1 MAKIFKVPF
10 AVEGDKLSP
19 PNAVQS
25 DGSVSYALGYGFD
38 YQRDTGLNEEGSP
51 IDPLA
56 KVFPREQHN
65 GILNDIT
72 EALWEIQRFGFPAWS
87 VDATPYAFRAMVRY
101 GDNIWTSLQANNNTI
116 PNEGASWASLP
127 SRLYSQQQ
135 IDEKL
140 GLKSDRA
147 TTYNSTEVNSLLSF
161 KAPTNNPSFT
171 GVPVAPTA
179 PAGTATNQ
187 LATTAFVSGEIL
199 GIDPWV
205 AQPIG
210 VPIPIFY
217 HISSDSVPPRNRSY
231 RYISL
236 TANDTYNAGSLTGE
250 VVSGSFP
257 LVSARA
263 VISFPGSPLNGRT
276 INLINTEQRVL
287 RGTLVP
293 GQLLQDSLQNITGS
307 ISGASASGA
316 SGALSFNRIGAAA
329 TYDGANNYGTVNL
342 DASAVARTS
351 SETRAKSIGVVYF
364 MRIK

>member
-38 YQRDTGLNEEGSP
+38 YQRDTGLDEGGAP

-72 EALWEIQRFGFPAWS
+72 AALWEIQRFGFPAWS
-87 VDATPYAFRAMVRY
+87 VDATPYAFKAMVRY

-116 PNEGASWASLP
+116 PNEGPSWTNLP
-127 SRLYSQQQ
+127 SLLYSQQQ
-135 IDEKL
+135 INDRL
-140 GLKSDRA
+140 GL
-147 TTYNSTEVNSLLSF
+147 

-179 PAGTATNQ
+179 TAGTATNQ

-199 GIDPWV
+199 GIDPWI

-236 TANDTYNAGSLTGE
+236 TANDIYNSGSLTGE

-342 DASAVARTS
+342 NASAVARTS